1 MQQYLIVVLLF
12 ALMAASGCT
21 DVGSKAMT
29 GDEIVDRFVAQ
40 QESVRDYT
48 AAFTRTIGL
57 TLETPFVD
65 TIRIAVKKPYCYQVE
80 YLESLERGNGTLA
93 VSDGQEIWWYYP
105 SENSYRQTAVNDP
118 TRTTLTELDYQTT
131 AGTILKENNATYVG
145 DDVIDGEMMY
155 VVEATSDDP
164 LKHSLTLFS
173 KIRVWIDPGSWMAKR
188 VEFFYESEIPIV
200 RVEYSEVR
208 TNFGLLSDICTFVP
222 PEGAQPQKTPEPMG
236 RVTPLQA
243 FTPEQA
249 KDRFGSYV
257 RIPGFVPEGYTFQY
271 ALFYGKAEGQT
282 SQFYTRGSEGFQI
295 RVITPPDKPCPE
307 YLTGN
312 ATQVTIDGTEG
323 TYVAGEGENQLRW
336 HDENF
341 SYCITGSLDREEMV
355 KVAASME

>member
-1 MQQYLIVVLLF
+1 MQKYLIVVLLF
-12 ALMAASGCT
+12 ALMAVSGCT
-21 DVGSKAMT
+21 DNTNSELT

-40 QESVRDYT
+40 QESARDYT
-48 AAFTRTIGL
+48 ALFTRTIGL

-65 TIRIAVKKPYCYQVE
+65 TIRIAVKKPCCYRVE
-80 YLESLERGNGTLA
+80 YLESPERGNGTLA

-105 SENSYRQTAVNDP
+105 SENRYRQTTVNDP
-118 TRTTLTELDYQTT
+118 TRTKLTELDYQTT
-131 AGTILKENNATYVG
+131 AGTILKENNTTYVG
-145 DDVIDGEMMY
+145 DDVIDGETTY

-164 LKHSLTLFS
+164 LKHSLTPFS
-173 KIRVWIDPGSWMAKR
+173 KIRVWIDPHSWMAKR
-188 VEFFYESEIPIV
+188 IEFFYESDAPMDRI
-200 RVEYSEVR
+200 EYSEIQ
-208 TNFGLLSDICTFVP
+208 TNVGISSDICTFVP
-222 PEGAQPQKTPEPMG
+222 PEGAQPQTTPEPMG

-243 FTPEQA
+243 STPEQA
-249 KDRFGSYV
+249 EDRFGSYI

-323 TYVAGEGENQLRW
+323 TYVAGEEENQLRW

-341 SYCITGSLDREEMV
+341 SYCITGSLNEEEMM